1 MRTIPYS
8 DSFNFNETAI
18 LEYQFT
24 KPGQKVLQSLL
35 LPKMP
40 SKHLGIIPTVLGALY
55 PQAGNFSYLNGPG
68 LPSDIAESSWAQTTT
83 EISTGNHLCTMSLKA
98 KAVQRQMAVPS
109 LCHPPGSNHGKS
121 HQNLLLWENK
131 SERFNLNGVKTI
143 FFLPY
148 KYTITAAN
156 LG

>member
-1 MRTIPYS
+1 MRAIPYS
-8 DSFNFNETAI
+8 DSLNFSETAI

-24 KPGQKVLQSLL
+24 KPGRRVLQSLL

-40 SKHLGIIPTVLGALY
+40 SKYLGIIPIVWGALY
-55 PQAGNFSYLNGPG
+55 PQGNFSYLNGPG
-68 LPSDIAESSWAQTTT
+68 PPSDIAESSWAQTTT
-83 EISTGNHLCTMSLKA
+83 ETSTGNHLCTMSLKA
-98 KAVQRQMAVPS
+98 KAVERQIAVPS
-109 LCHPPGSNHGKS
+109 LCHPSGSNHGKS

-143 FFLPY
+143 FSPPS